1 MIVLEKTDLG
11 INLRFMEVITS
22 HIKLLIP
29 YLVVDKNMAKLKTT
43 LISLQTGNTDILS
56 YVASLLNPLKI
67 YRNQVYVK
75 EI

>member
-1 MIVLEKTDLG
+1 MVVMNGDNHQSHKITDT
-11 INLRFMEVITS
+11 I
-22 HIKLLIP
+22 
-29 YLVVDKNMAKLKTT
+29 LVVDKNMAKLKTT

-75 EI
+75 EIQI